1 MPETE
6 AKRSPK
12 LRRRAG
18 VWMVVLALGLALLGV
33 IFALQQARATTL
45 RLAALSEGQ
54 MARAEQEVRERLV
67 SQLSTALEAIRA
79 SAPAPEESWRRPAP
93 VPEWLS
99 MPCLWDMSGV
109 RPFTSDPA
117 LDSHLLDA
125 LNERLRVVSNSVQPA
140 HRVPGFGVFHLP
152 DPKPAKLFVFQFAH
166 SDDASPSAILARL
179 DMDALQ
185 RELAST
191 VLPPSSGIELVSL
204 PGAQGDWSHQ
214 LSGSLRFLAL
224 RSTEAYLRSQ
234 RNAVLGQTLVYLGL
248 TWLAVV
254 TLLVAMWFLNRVS
267 RREVALAELKA
278 NFVAD
283 VSHEL
288 KTPLALIHM
297 FAETLL
303 EGRVA
308 SDDKRREYY
317 QIILRESTR
326 LTNLIN
332 NILDF
337 AKIEAGKREY
347 RLEPTDVAL
356 VVRET
361 YESYAPQ
368 LDRNGFER
376 HLTIESALPVVLA
389 DRDAVAQALV
399 NLLSNAIKYCGDER
413 YVAIDVT
420 RDVRRGRPGVLISIH
435 DRGIGIRP
443 EDRARLTEGF
453 FRAADGRVLQ
463 QGGTGLGLSLVKH
476 IVDAHQGALDV
487 ESRLVRGSTFRIFL
501 PETPE
506 VRSARSVPSEPGSR
520 ASGSV

>member
-1 MPETE
+1 MPETQKQRGPE
-6 AKRSPK
+6 
-12 LRRRAG
+12 LRRFAG
-18 VWMVVLALGLALLGV
+18 VWMVIFALGLALLGV
-33 IFALQQARATTL
+33 ILALQQARSTTL
-45 RLAALSEGQ
+45 RLSALSEGQ
-54 MARAEQEVRERLV
+54 MARAAQDVRERLV
-67 SQLSTALEAIRA
+67 AQLASSLQAISE
-79 SAPAPEESWRRPAP
+79 SAPEPPVEWRRPARLP
-93 VPEWLS
+93 AWIS
-99 MPCLWDMSGV
+99 MPCWWDGNRV
-109 RPFTSDPA
+109 HPFTADPP
-117 LDSHLLDA
+117 LDA
-125 LNERLRVVSNSVQPA
+125 HLADVLAERLHTLATAPQAA
-140 HRVPGFGVFHLP
+140 HRAPGFGVFHLP
-152 DPKPAKLFVFQFAH
+152 DPKPPQLFVFQLAAQS
-166 SDDASPSAILARL
+166 SDGTSAILVRL
-179 DMDALQ
+179 DMDAL
-185 RELAST
+185 RHELAES
-191 VLPPSSGIELVSL
+191 VLLPISGLELVSL
-204 PGAQGDWSHQ
+204 PEVSGEWSHQ
-214 LSGSLRFLAL
+214 LSGALRFLAL
-224 RSTEAYLRSQ
+224 RPTEDYIREQ
-234 RNAVLGQTLVYLGL
+234 RNTVLGQTFVYLGL
-248 TWLAVV
+248 TLLSVL
-254 TLLVAMWFLNRVS
+254 TLLIAMWFLNRVS
-267 RREVALAELKA
+267 SREVALADLKA

-308 SDDKRREYY
+308 SDEKRREYY

-347 RLEPTDVAL
+347 RFAPTDIAL

-368 LDRNGFER
+368 LDQNGFER
-376 HLTIESALPVVLA
+376 HLTTEPGLPQVSA

-413 YVAIDVT
+413 YIAIDVAK
-420 RDVRRGRPGVLISIH
+420 DVRRGRPGVLISIH

-443 EDRARLTEGF
+443 EDRARVTEGF
-453 FRAADGRVLQ
+453 FRAADGRVHQ

-501 PETPE
+501 PVTTE
-506 VRSARSVPSEPGSR
+506 VRSARE
-520 ASGSV
+520 AIQ